1 MRAKYGLECVS
12 YRCLR
17 IKLSG
22 MLNFIKKGSATI
34 GDILLKVIGGKNVR
48 VYCSKKKRLK
58 CYGCR
63 QQDLLWWKLRTE
75 CVVRWIPLNSINDT
89 PLKS

>member
-1 MRAKYGLECVS
+1 
-12 YRCLR
+12 
-17 IKLSG
+17 
-22 MLNFIKKGSATI
+22 
-34 GDILLKVIGGKNVR
+34 